1 MKTKLKEALCGAAII
16 TLFALGLLSVMGT
29 KHQVGCG
36 GDLWTYE
43 ETLADQTAT
52 FTTSAW
58 DMGASEKLVMSL
70 DFTEVSGAAPTVDCT
85 IYSGTNRTKGYTTG
99 TSFTQAK
106 AATSETKTI
115 VDGKFHQYIWAVC
128 TMGGTITTVDVAV
141 YATGKP

>member
-1 MKTKLKEALCGAAII
+1 MKEIIKSVVAIALVAF
-16 TLFALGLLSVMGT
+16 LVVLVMGT
-29 KHQVGCG
+29 KKQVGCG
-36 GDLWTYE
+36 GDLWTHE
-43 ETLADQTAT
+43 ETLADQTSS
-52 FTTSAW
+52 FSTSAW